1 MGYASYL
8 GSCNVAVQEI
18 SQVRKENI
26 SNEQKKN
33 DYLHTQV
40 FNGKFQMSLATW
52 IGRMTGRFWQRKIW
66 VSVGLDG
73 QVRVKTREIENVFF
87 FSLQGPLPLHC
98 LEEILEIYIVQC
110 CKRTRLAGRENIRGS
125 WDHDLL
131 LSNISS
137 NLIPRVNSGTRL
149 DFHFDHQKLMKT

>member
-1 MGYASYL
+1 MDRKDDGTFLTKEDLSWRGIRWS
-8 GSCNVAVQEI
+8 GSSEDERN
-18 SQVRKENI
+18 RK
-26 SNEQKKN
+26 
-33 DYLHTQV
+33 
-40 FNGKFQMSLATW
+40 
-52 IGRMTGRFWQRKIW
+52 R
-66 VSVGLDG
+66 
-73 QVRVKTREIENVFF
+73 FF

-110 CKRTRLAGRENIRGS
+110 YKRTRLAGRENIIGS

>member
-1 MGYASYL
+1 MEQERASLVTLMAYASYL

-66 VSVGLDG
+66 VGVGLDG

-87 FSLQGPLPLHC
+87 FFTSRTITTPLFRRDTRNLPCSVLQA
-98 LEEILEIYIVQC
+98 Y
-110 CKRTRLAGRENIRGS
+110 TAGRKGKYQRELGPWS
-125 WDHDLL
+125 LALEYFQQSH
-131 LSNISS
+131 SQ
-137 NLIPRVNSGTRL
+137 G
-149 DFHFDHQKLMKT
+149 

>member
-1 MGYASYL
+1 MEQERASLVTLMAYASYL

-66 VSVGLDG
+66 VGVGLDG

-87 FSLQGPLPLHC
+87 F
-98 LEEILEIYIVQC
+98 
-110 CKRTRLAGRENIRGS
+110 
-125 WDHDLL
+125 
-131 LSNISS
+131 
-137 NLIPRVNSGTRL
+137 
-149 DFHFDHQKLMKT
+149 FHFKDHYHSLV